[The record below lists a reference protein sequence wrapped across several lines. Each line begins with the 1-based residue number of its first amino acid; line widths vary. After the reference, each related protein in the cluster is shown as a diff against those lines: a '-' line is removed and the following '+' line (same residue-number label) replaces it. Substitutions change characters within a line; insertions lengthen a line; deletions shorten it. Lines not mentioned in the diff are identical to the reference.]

1 MCLTPSAPG
10 PIALTAGASLDIVRV
25 MDVSGR
31 YRFIVSVAEDTA
43 LSTAVTA
50 ASNAFDIP

>member
-1 MCLTPSAPG
+1 
-10 PIALTAGASLDIVRV
+10 